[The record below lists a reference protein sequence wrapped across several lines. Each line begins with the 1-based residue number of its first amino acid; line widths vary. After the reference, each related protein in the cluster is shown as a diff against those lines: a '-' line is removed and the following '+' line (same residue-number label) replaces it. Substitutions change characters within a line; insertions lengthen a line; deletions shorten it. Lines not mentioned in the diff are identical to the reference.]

1 MEAILAM
8 VYMTF
13 IRAICFSAVILL
25 STTTW
30 AQGRPAAT
38 PTPTDEEVMT
48 SVSKYLLQI
57 YEGHDYWDAC
67 RRLQDEIPKQAG
79 LRAYK
84 RLIETSSPLLEDKK
98 FVLPVFIDNVI
109 RCGGEKD
116 PVIFAFL
123 KEHMNTPGVGT
134 YVKDIVTGQPF
145 GTRPEDANISSGL
158 LIDSRVPDVDRT
170 SAMLGISDNPE
181 AIRKHIDAVRQL
193 AITPSRGRLSLA
205 RSSAI
210 GALALVDD
218 WEYLIDHY
226 DATDEEGQEN
236 ILHTLSEM
244 LMAHLID
251 GSRPM
256 FSDERIRDK
265 AYKLFARAAREYKA
279 PRKQL
284 AAFRGLMAF
293 LSTDPNFNL
302 STFDTSKKD
311 KLNKRTLELLRDMS
325 IHSSSEEV
333 RFQAQRLLDRLSK

>member
-1 MEAILAM
+1 MA
-8 VYMTF
+8 YMTF
-13 IRAICFSAVILL
+13 IRAMSFCGVMLL
-25 STTTW
+25 LAPVW

-38 PTPTDEEVMT
+38 PAPTEEEVMT
-48 SVSKYLLQI
+48 SVTMYLEQMI
-57 YEGHDYWDAC
+57 DRRDISRAGA
-67 RRLQDEIPKQAG
+67 RLQNEIPKEAA

-84 RLIETSSPLLEDKK
+84 RLIETSSPLLQDEV
-98 FVLPVFIDNVI
+98 VLQRVIGNVI

-123 KEHMNTPGVGT
+123 KEHMNDPGVGT

-170 SAMLGISDNPE
+170 SAMLGISRNPE

-193 AITPSRGRLSLA
+193 AITPSQGRLSLA

-210 GALALVDD
+210 EALALIDD

-226 DATDEEGQEN
+226 DATDEDGQEN

-244 LMAHLID
+244 LMAHLVH
-251 GSRPM
+251 GSRPR
-256 FSDERIRDK
+256 FSDERIREK
-265 AYKLFARAAREYKA
+265 AYKLLARAAREYKA
-279 PRKQL
+279 PRKQR

-293 LSTDPNFNL
+293 LSTDPNFDLN
-302 STFDTSKKD
+302 TFDASEKD

-325 IHSSSEEV
+325 IHSSSEQV